1 MRIPVGNVLRVGHG
15 DQVVIRGSL
24 PPDAKLGRL
33 FVFASEN
40 GAKFSPYVP
49 NVADVLVADGR
60 PSMMTPL
67 SLRLVDIR
75 PEREISFVSDID
87 GFVCVMQEI
96 DTPDDPSAKVKASRT
111 INPDLNWIERFKR
124 KLTSWQMPKNLS

>member
-1 MRIPVGNVLRVGHG
+1 LRIPVGNVLRVGPG
-15 DQVVIRGSL
+15 DHVSIRGRL

-40 GAKFSPYVP
+40 GSKFSPYVP
-49 NVADVLVADGR
+49 HVADMLVANGR
-60 PSMMTPL
+60 PSLMTPL
-67 SLRLVDIR
+67 SLRLIDTR
-75 PEREISFVSDID
+75 PEREVSFVSDID

-111 INPDLNWIERFKR
+111 INPNLRWTERLKR

>member
-1 MRIPVGNVLRVGHG
+1 MRIPVGNVLRVGPG
-15 DQVVIRGSL
+15 DQVVIRGQL
-24 PPDAKLGRL
+24 PPNANLGRL
-33 FVFASEN
+33 FIFASEN

-49 NVADVLVADGR
+49 HVADMLVANGR

-87 GFVCVMQEI
+87 GYVRVMQEV
-96 DTPDDPSAKVKASRT
+96 DSPDDPNVKVKATRT
-111 INPDLNWIERFKR
+111 INPDLNWVERLKR
-124 KLTSWQMPKNLS
+124 KLTAWQIPKNLS